1 MKIFDYLYYRTYGM
15 YLKKNESSP
24 WIYAT
29 NLVSLIQFLNLLVL
43 FIIVN
48 KFVIITS
55 DLKFFVIILY
65 LLLFGL
71 NYLKYRKRTFTILN
85 SIWNNENIGCRKR
98 NGVLLVFYILTTLIL
113 PILYALLCH
122 R

>member
-1 MKIFDYLYYRTYGM
+1 MKIFDYLYYRTYGI

-65 LLLFGL
+65 LLLFGFGL
-71 NYLKYRKRTFTILN
+71 AINYFRFQQMGLF
-85 SIWNNENIGCRKR
+85 C
-98 NGVLLVFYILTTLIL
+98 LIL
-113 PILYALLCH
+113 GHLCPMVMMVKTIFLQQNYH
-122 R
+122 IVKIKIMV